1 MGALAEDDALLK
13 LDGRSEGRPD
23 HTRACRPFAENCG
36 FTLAEASQFVILFD
50 DELALEL
57 GANIYGSVA
66 DVFVNADGFKKSIPG
81 PGIGNYLTVGKA
93 MGVVRAILGDKALA
107 NNTYMQAHGTGTP
120 QNRVTESHIF
130 NALAKNFGIRQW
142 PVTAIKAFL
151 GHSLACA
158 SGDQI
163 IASLG
168 VWHDGIIPGIKRP
181 VQLLRMCIN
190 LSLTSCSITARSI
203 PVICRPH
210 LLIPKASAVTMQP
223 LRFCHPCDRDH
234 ADQTVW
240 PGGDADL

>member
-1 MGALAEDDALLK
+1 MDDPKGHLII
-13 LDGRSEGRPD
+13 
-23 HTRACRPFAENCG
+23 TRACRPFADNCG

-93 MGVVRAILGDKALA
+93 MGVVRAIIGDNALA

-120 QNRVTESHIF
+120 QNRVTNRTSLMPWRKTSASA
-130 NALAKNFGIRQW
+130 NGPSQRSKLCW
-142 PVTAIKAFL
+142 AFT
-151 GHSLACA
+151 ACA

-168 VWHDGIIPGIKRP
+168 VWHDGHYPWDKNH
-181 VQLLRMCIN
+181 Q
-190 LSLTSCSITARSI
+190 
-203 PVICRPH
+203 
-210 LLIPKASAVTMQP
+210 
-223 LRFCHPCDRDH
+223 RDC
-234 ADQTVW
+234 
-240 PGGDADL
+240 